1 MGTPVKLTCAIN
13 EILKNYPHIDRDK
26 LGTIAE
32 LGEKLKALGLERK
45 GCHLGS
51 PSRVRI
57 DQDND
62 SKTAHLRRKR

>member
-1 MGTPVKLTCAIN
+1 MPKQMDIN
-13 EILKNYPHIDRDK
+13 EILKNNPHIDRDK
-26 LGTIAE
+26 LATIAE

-45 GCHLGS
+45 GYRLGS

-62 SKTAHLRRKR
+62 SRTAHLRRKR